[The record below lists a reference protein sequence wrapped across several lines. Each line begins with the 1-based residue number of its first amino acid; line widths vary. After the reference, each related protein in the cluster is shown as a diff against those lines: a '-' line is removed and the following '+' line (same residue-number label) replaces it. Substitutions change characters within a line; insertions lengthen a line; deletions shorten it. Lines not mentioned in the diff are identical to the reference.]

1 MEECIKPWRPS
12 RVEDVYETRGK
23 ERNWLDGGGSLKRK
37 GREDDHGRG
46 VRARERKIVNMVKF
60 SASHEQGTGQG
71 EGCLSSVSLGHRN
84 CS

>member
-12 RVEDVYETRGK
+12 RIASGYEKRGK
-23 ERNWLDGGGSLKRK
+23 EGNIREGGGSIREK

-60 SASHEQGTGQG
+60 SARNEQGTRDK
-71 EGCLSSVSLGHRN
+71 EKVA
-84 CS
+84 